1 MQEYFHSV
9 TLNRDKCTGC
19 TNCIKR
25 CPTEA
30 IRVRDGK
37 ARIIKERCIDCGECI
52 RVCPHHAKTA
62 VTDPLEAKNAY
73 RYSIAMPAPSPTPK
87 KQKKPLRF
95 PARRWAQL
103 AACAAVC
110 GVCLYGAVYAYEWKG
125 VTLLGGGSSSNYSA
139 AATKAAAPQAAVYS
153 MEDTENATYG
163 SADNGISSFS
173 AEDGYRSADTA
184 TGGSPLT
191 SGEAE
196 SDASTRTADSAKI
209 IYTAN
214 LTLETRDYNTARAAL
229 DAALSDA
236 DGYMESSSEY
246 TNTDSTRSVS
256 LTLRVPQD
264 SYKSFLAA
272 AAQSGSVT
280 YQNQQAEDI
289 TTRYMDTEARL
300 ASLTAQRTR
309 LQELQAQADTLA
321 DLLEIESSLSDVQY
335 QIESWQS
342 QLDWYSNQVSC
353 CTVYI
358 TLNEVETL
366 TPTSTSFGAKLLAA
380 LRNGWTGFVSGAQ
393 AVAVFLVGAW
403 PAILIGAVCGVIYYR
418 VRHPRKKK

>member
-1 MQEYFHSV
+1 MRWYEYKMEVDDLHASDD
-9 TLNRDKCTGC
+9 L
-19 TNCIKR
+19 
-25 CPTEA
+25 
-30 IRVRDGK
+30 K
-37 ARIIKERCIDCGECI
+37 AKLLALQANAAETPG
-52 RVCPHHAKTA
+52 AK
-62 VTDPLEAKNAY
+62 
-73 RYSIAMPAPSPTPK
+73 SIAMPAPSPTPK

-103 AACAAVC
+103 AACVAVC
-110 GVCLYGAVYAYEWKG
+110 GVCLYGAVHAYEWEG

-184 TGGSPLT
+184 TGGSLLT

-214 LTLETRDYNTARAAL
+214 LTLETRDYDTARAAL

-289 TTRYMDTEARL
+289 TTR
-300 ASLTAQRTR
+300 
-309 LQELQAQADTLA
+309 
-321 DLLEIESSLSDVQY
+321 
-335 QIESWQS
+335 
-342 QLDWYSNQVSC
+342 
-353 CTVYI
+353 
-358 TLNEVETL
+358 
-366 TPTSTSFGAKLLAA
+366 
-380 LRNGWTGFVSGAQ
+380 
-393 AVAVFLVGAW
+393 
-403 PAILIGAVCGVIYYR
+403 
-418 VRHPRKKK
+418 